1 MKIAIFASVVAC
13 LLITAGCSKAVPAC
27 GDESVTN
34 LVKQIAGEEMA
45 KSLGEETAKLFSYS
59 VNAIRTTDTN
69 GKTGARDC
77 AADLEVKASNTGM
90 SQEMPITY
98 TVETTDDGESIY
110 VNVLGL

>member
-1 MKIAIFASVVAC
+1 MKLITIIIAC
-13 LLITAGCSKAVPAC
+13 LLISSGCSKFVPAC
-27 GDESVTN
+27 GDESVTD

-45 KSLGEETAKLFSYS
+45 NSLGKETAKLFSYS

-69 GKTGARDC
+69 EKTGSHDC
-77 AADLEVKASNTGM
+77 AADLEVKASNTGQ

-98 TVETTDDGESIY
+98 TVEATDDGENIY